1 MRFAHLANIEAGS
14 RVVDF
19 DGECRLRVMSVVF
32 GQFAECLLT
41 L

>member
-1 MRFAHLANIEAGS
+1 MERFLALEIASDARRGPL
-14 RVVDF
+14 
-19 DGECRLRVMSVVF
+19 GVMSVVF